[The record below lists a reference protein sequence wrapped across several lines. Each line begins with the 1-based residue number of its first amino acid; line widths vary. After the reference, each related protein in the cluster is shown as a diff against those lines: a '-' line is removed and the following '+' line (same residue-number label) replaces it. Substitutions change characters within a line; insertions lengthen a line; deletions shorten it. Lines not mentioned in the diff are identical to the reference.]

1 MPSFVFKLTLLLFI
15 CSQAA
20 WGIDSSDSNIT
31 VAAPESK
38 LQLLSARRNKISNA
52 LKSTLP
58 IIKLDSMS
66 AEQKQAYQLILKS
79 SKFTKSLRSKAGQPF
94 LNEIF
99 GIYPARP
106 GDLKDTTTE
115 DLKNVFKVEL
125 YNFALNLATVGLVD
139 LKNKKIIEVFE
150 YVDSQPDIPLS
161 LKNLAI
167 EIAGN
172 APEVIAALGQKP
184 LAKDALMASTKTAL
198 NRTRCERSRHLCV
211 APTFVQKDKALW
223 AIVDLTELNIA
234 GIRWTNVG
242 ETGPAIVTERKLQD
256 DHITSNF
263 CEQENVVERDG
274 WKINYHI
281 TSSDGLEIEEVAF
294 KGRPILKS
302 AKLVDWH
309 VRYSNTEGFG
319 YSDAV
324 GCPVF
329 SQAAVVANQPPKV
342 TEIKGPA
349 EKGFALELTYFNQD
363 WPKPC
368 NYNYKQRYEFFSDG
382 KFRVSAASIGRG
394 CGNDGTYT
402 PVFRIAFSNPKK
414 ISSYHE
420 GTWQQWDKEQW
431 TLQSSSTEYYK
442 DKYQFKIES
451 KDGSYYMEPSRGQ
464 FSDKGRGDFAYTYVT
479 KFKPEEG
486 EGILITIGP
495 CCNIDY
501 HQGPEK
507 FIEPD
512 PESLENEEFVV
523 WYAPQLRNDDRVG
536 HEYCWAESVLVNGKF
551 EAKTYPCFAGP
562 MFVPVT
568 E

>member
-1 MPSFVFKLTLLLFI
+1 
-15 CSQAA
+15 
-20 WGIDSSDSNIT
+20 
-31 VAAPESK
+31 
-38 LQLLSARRNKISNA
+38 
-52 LKSTLP
+52 
-58 IIKLDSMS
+58 MS